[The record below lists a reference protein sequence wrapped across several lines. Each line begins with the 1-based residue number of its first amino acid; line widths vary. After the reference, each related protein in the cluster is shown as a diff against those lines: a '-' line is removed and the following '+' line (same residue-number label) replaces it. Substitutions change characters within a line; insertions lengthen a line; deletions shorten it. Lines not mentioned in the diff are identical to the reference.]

1 MLMSSNGETFE
12 EQVRIHKCA
21 CSPCTADWDPKSGK
35 YGKVPAPWHV
45 RSCEPISEAPDVNA
59 LPASTAVAE
68 HAQPESSM
76 PPPPPLPPPPAP
88 PVQPQII
95 QQVQPS
101 PEPGRAKALF
111 CMQPPEPASAVVQ
124 VTTPQ
129 LRRAA
134 VAELTPDEARLQVQ
148 QRILDLAREIRRRGQ
163 YVGYRVQGFIE
174 WTVQARTL
182 T

>member
-1 MLMSSNGETFE
+1 
-12 EQVRIHKCA
+12 
-21 CSPCTADWDPKSGK
+21 
-35 YGKVPAPWHV
+35 
-45 RSCEPISEAPDVNA
+45 
-59 LPASTAVAE
+59 
-68 HAQPESSM
+68 
-76 PPPPPLPPPPAP
+76 
-88 PVQPQII
+88 
-95 QQVQPS
+95 
-101 PEPGRAKALF
+101 
-111 CMQPPEPASAVVQ
+111 MQPPEPASAVVQ